1 MNDDYL
7 WSGAGEPDIEVKR
20 LEVLLSRFQHRG
32 EELQFPATAYA
43 PVRPKIRWRIWAPSL
58 AAATL
63 IIVTAIWL
71 APRFLSDPRW
81 KILGIE
87 GAVKVNDAVVTSGS
101 RIPSGKLVETGAA
114 SHVTFQIGGLG
125 RVDVGPN
132 TRLSLLQTTR
142 EHEEA
147 RLERGTIHAEVTAPP
162 YVFLVHTPAAYALDM
177 GCAYTLS
184 VNPDGSGI
192 LEVTEGWIQ
201 LQHGWIQSMVPA
213 GADAEMQPGYGPG
226 APYFADASQ
235 RFRDAL
241 HVVNFDIDH
250 SQARSTALTVVL
262 AEARNRDAFTV
273 LNLLHRVAPEDRG
286 RTFDRLAQLLP
297 LPPSVTR
304 QDAIDGNWNAFNVV
318 WDQLGIGH
326 PKKGRKGPPI
336 INQ

>member
-7 WSGAGEPDIEVKR
+7 WSGTGEPDVEVKR
-20 LEVLLSRFQHRG
+20 FESLLSRFQHRG
-32 EELQFPATAYA
+32 EALQFPSTAYA
-43 PVRPKIRWRIWAPSL
+43 PIRPKMRWRIWAPSL
-58 AAATL
+58 AATAL
-63 IIVTAIWL
+63 ILLAAISL

-81 KILGIE
+81 KVVSVE
-87 GAVKVNDAVVTSGS
+87 GAVELNDGAVVPGS
-101 RIPSGKLVETGAA
+101 RIPSGTFVETGAA
-114 SHVTFQIGGLG
+114 SHVTFQIDGLG
-125 RVDVGPN
+125 HVDVGPN

-142 EHEEA
+142 DHEEA
-147 RLERGTIHAEVTAPP
+147 RLDQGTIHAEVSAPP
-162 YVFLVHTPAAYALDM
+162 YVFLVHTPSAYALDM

-184 VNPDGSGI
+184 VNPDGSGT

-201 LQHGWIQSMVPA
+201 FQHGWIQSMVPA

-241 HVVNFDIDH
+241 HIVNFDFDRP
-250 SQARSTALTVVL
+250 QARSTALTVVL
-262 AEARNRDAFTV
+262 ADARNRDAFTV

-286 RTFDRLAQLLP
+286 RAFDRLAQLLP

-304 QDAIDGNWNAFNVV
+304 QDAIDGNWNAFSVV